1 MKALVI
7 APQPF
12 FSPRG
17 TPLSVYYRTLVTSE
31 LGVKVDLLTYGEGHD
46 VDISGV
52 RIIRIPRFR
61 FFGPVKVGPSYVK
74 LFLDF
79 FIIAWTVGLL
89 LKNRYD
95 FVHAHEESVF
105 FCRFLKPIFGFKLV
119 YDMHSSLPQQLTN
132 FNFTKSRFLISI
144 FKKLED
150 ACLRASDVVITI
162 CPALAD
168 YVSLFNHQD
177 EKHFLIENSIFEPV
191 KLSVNDEVKEHHT
204 SSHQTSSRPEL
215 PENKKLIVYAGTL
228 EAYQGIDFLIA
239 SLPMVLE
246 KDKDA
251 FLVIVGGSND
261 QVARLKRIAED
272 RNLTKNIQFTGR
284 VAQILAQQYCEA
296 ASVLVSPR
304 SDGTNTPLKVYEQLA
319 SGIPLVATRIYS
331 HTQVLTDD
339 VSILVAPEPQA
350 LAEGILQAL
359 EKNGRGKL
367 VARNARRY
375 YDEKYS
381 RPVYIQKMQRVLK
394 ALS

>member
-1 MKALVI
+1 MRALVI

-17 TPLSVYYRTLVTSE
+17 TPFSVYYRTLVTSE
-31 LGVKVDLLTYGEGHD
+31 LGVKIDLLTYGEGHN

-61 FFGPVKVGPSYVK
+61 FLGPVKIGPSYVK
-74 LFLDF
+74 LFLD
-79 FIIAWTVGLL
+79 IIITAWTIGLL
-89 LKNRYD
+89 MKNRYD

-105 FCRFLKPIFGFKLV
+105 FCLFLKPIFGFKLV

-132 FNFTKSRFLISI
+132 FKFTKSKFLISI

-168 YVSLFNHQD
+168 YVSRFNHQD
-177 EKHFLIENSIFEPV
+177 RKHFLIENSIFEPV
-191 KLSVNDEVKEHHT
+191 KLSASELKENHS
-204 SSHQTSSRPEL
+204 SSHQRNSRPDL

-228 EAYQGIDFLIA
+228 EAYQGIDTLIA

-246 KDKDA
+246 KYKDA
-251 FLVIVGGSND
+251 FLVIVGGSD
-261 QVARLKRIAED
+261 EQVARYKRLAKGL
-272 RNLTKNIQFTGR
+272 NLIKNIRFTGR
-284 VAQILAQQYCEA
+284 VAQILAQRYCEA

-319 SGIPLVATRIYS
+319 SGVPLVATRIYS
-331 HTQVLTDD
+331 HTQVLTDE

-359 EKNGRGKL
+359 QENGRGKL
-367 VARNARRY
+367 VARNARKY

-381 RPVYIQKMQRVLK
+381 RPIYNQKMQRVLR
-394 ALS
+394 ALL

>member
-17 TPLSVYYRTLVTSE
+17 TPFSVYYRTLVTSE
-31 LGVKVDLLTYGEGHD
+31 LGVKVDLLTYGEGHN

-61 FFGPVKVGPSYVK
+61 LLGPVKVGPSYVK
-74 LFLDF
+74 LFLDI
-79 FIIAWTVGLL
+79 FIFAWTVGLL

-132 FNFTKSRFLISI
+132 FKFTKSKFLISI

-150 ACLRASDVVITI
+150 ACLRTSDVVITI

-168 YVSLFNHQD
+168 YVSRFNHQD

-191 KLSVNDEVKEHHT
+191 KLSVNESKEGYT
-204 SSHQTSSRPEL
+204 SSHQTSSRLEL

-228 EAYQGIDFLIA
+228 EAYQGIDTLIA

-261 QVARLKRIAED
+261 QVARYERIAKD
-272 RNLTKNIQFTGR
+272 KNLTKNIQFTGR

-319 SGIPLVATRIYS
+319 SGVPLVATRIYS
-331 HTQVLTDD
+331 HTQVLTDE

-359 EKNGRGKL
+359 QKNGRGEL
-367 VARNARRY
+367 VVRNARKY

-381 RPVYIQKMQRVLK
+381 RPVYNQKMQRVLK

>member
-1 MKALVI
+1 MRALVI
-7 APQPF
+7 SPQPF

-17 TPLSVYYRTLVTSE
+17 TPFSVYYRTLVTSE
-31 LGVKVDLLTYGEGHD
+31 LGVKVDLLTYGEGQN

-61 FFGPVKVGPSYVK
+61 FLGPVQIGPSYGK
-74 LFLDF
+74 LFLD
-79 FIIAWTVGLL
+79 IIIFAWTIGLL
-89 LKNRYD
+89 MKNRYD

-105 FCRFLKPIFGFKLV
+105 FCLFLKPIFGFKLV

-132 FNFTKSRFLISI
+132 FKFTKSKFLISI

-150 ACLRASDVVITI
+150 ACLRDSDVVITI

-168 YVSLFNHQD
+168 YVSRFNHKNA
-177 EKHFLIENSIFEPV
+177 KHFLIENSIFEPV
-191 KLSVNDEVKEHHT
+191 KLSVSELKENHS
-204 SSHQTSSRPEL
+204 SSHQGHSRPDL

-228 EAYQGIDFLIA
+228 EAYQGIDILID

-246 KDKDA
+246 KYKDA
-251 FLVIVGGSND
+251 FLFIVGGSD
-261 QVARLKRIAED
+261 EQVARYKRLAKSL
-272 RNLTKNIQFTGR
+272 NLIKSIRFTGR

-319 SGIPLVATRIYS
+319 SGVPLVATRIYS
-331 HTQVLTDD
+331 HTQVLTDE

-359 EKNGRGKL
+359 QENGRGKL
-367 VARNARRY
+367 VARNARKY

-381 RPVYIQKMQRVLK
+381 RPIYNQKMQRVLK
-394 ALS
+394 ALL